1 MKKRTIY
8 QILTRVFNNPVSAN
22 IPNGSIQENGCGKM
36 ESFTSSV
43 LNEIK
48 ENGYTDIWFTGLLAH
63 ASRTDYSGF
72 GIPKSHSATVK
83 GRAGSPYAIRDY
95 YDIDP
100 DIAVN
105 ISNRMDEF
113 ANLVGR
119 VHDAGLGF
127 IMDFVPNHVARQYH
141 SISTPKGKYGLGES
155 DNPTEPFS
163 TSNNFYYFPGQ
174 SLGGSIDWQGYVE
187 NPAKATGNDRF
198 SPWPSECDWYETVK
212 LNYGIDYRNGNRHFD
227 PIPDTWIKMTDILL
241 FWASK
246 GVDAFRCDMAEMV
259 PVEFWH
265 FAIAKVKS
273 KYKKVEF
280 IAEIYNPGSYSSY
293 VEYGGFDWLYDK
305 VGLYDTLR
313 AIVEGRES
321 ATAITRCWQNT
332 GQMGPHMLHF
342 MENHDEQRIAS
353 DFFAGNPEKA
363 LPAMVVSALMDSCPV
378 MVYAGQELGE
388 RGMDT
393 EGFSGRDGRTT
404 IFDYW
409 SPDTLHRLYS
419 DGHFGDSR
427 LTEQEKQ
434 LRSFYSRLMNIARSE
449 RCVSNGRFFDL
460 MYVNPVSGQF
470 NPHRTYAFLR
480 ADSHH
485 AMLTVANFDG
495 MAVNAAVNI
504 PQHAFD
510 YMQLTAR
517 NACLLTDLISGNTQ
531 RSDISP
537 ERPVRVSIPPYSA
550 AVLRWKI

>member
-1 MKKRTIY
+1 
-8 QILTRVFNNPVSAN
+8 
-22 IPNGSIQENGCGKM
+22 
-36 ESFTSSV
+36 
-43 LNEIK
+43 
-48 ENGYTDIWFTGLLAH
+48 
-63 ASRTDYSGF
+63 
-72 GIPKSHSATVK
+72 
-83 GRAGSPYAIRDY
+83 
-95 YDIDP
+95 
-100 DIAVN
+100 
-105 ISNRMDEF
+105 
-113 ANLVGR
+113 
-119 VHDAGLGF
+119 
-127 IMDFVPNHVARQYH
+127 
-141 SISTPKGKYGLGES
+141 
-155 DNPTEPFS
+155 
-163 TSNNFYYFPGQ
+163 
-174 SLGGSIDWQGYVE
+174 
-187 NPAKATGNDRF
+187 
-198 SPWPSECDWYETVK
+198 
-212 LNYGIDYRNGNRHFD
+212 
-227 PIPDTWIKMTDILL
+227 
-241 FWASK
+241 
-246 GVDAFRCDMAEMV
+246 MAEMV

-265 FAIAKVKS
+265 YAIAKVKS

>member
-36 ESFTSSV
+36 ESFTPAV

-63 ASRTDYSGF
+63 ASRTDYSEF
-72 GIPKSHSATVK
+72 GIPQSHPATVK

-100 DIAVN
+100 DLAVN
-105 ISNRMDEF
+105 ISNRMNEF
-113 ANLVGR
+113 VSLVGR
-119 VHDAGLGF
+119 VHEAGLGF
-127 IMDFVPNHVARQYH
+127 IMDFVPNHVARQYR
-141 SISTPKGKYGLGES
+141 SISTPKGKYGLGKT
-155 DNPTEPFS
+155 DNPMESFS

-174 SLGGSIDWQGYVE
+174 SLGGRIDWQGYVE
-187 NPAKATGNDRF
+187 IPAKATGNDRF

-212 LNYGIDYRNGNRHFD
+212 LNYGIDYRDWSCHFD
-227 PIPDTWIKMTDILL
+227 PIPDTWIKMTDILM

-280 IAEIYNPGSYSSY
+280 IAEIYNPGFYSSY
-293 VEYGGFDWLYDK
+293 VEFGGFDWLYDK

-313 AIVEGRES
+313 AIVEERES
-321 ATAITRCWQNT
+321 ATAITRCWQNA
-332 GQMGPHMLHF
+332 GLMGTHMLHF

-378 MVYAGQELGE
+378 LVYAGQELGE

-393 EGFSGRDGRTT
+393 EGFSDRDGRTT

-409 SPDTLHRLYS
+409 SPDTLHRLYY
-419 DGHFGDSR
+419 DRHFGDSR
-427 LTEQEKQ
+427 LTEQEKR

-449 RCVSNGRFFDL
+449 KCVSNGRFFDL

-480 ADSHH
+480 ADIHH
-485 AMLTVANFDG
+485 AMLVVANFDET
-495 MAVNAAVNI
+495 AVNAAVNI

-510 YMQLTAR
+510 YMQLNPR
-517 NACLLTDLISGNTQ
+517 NGCLLTDLISGNTQ

-537 ERPVRVSIPPYSA
+537 EHPVRVSVPSYSA
-550 AVLRWKI
+550 TVLRWKI